1 MYLLHHPYHSMDPWF
16 QHSYF
21 KLMGDTQGETSSHQN
36 NPVELF
42 KVMGRLI
49 AEKRK
54 EKRWP
59 KQLFYF
65 PFLVHDKSTSS

>member
-36 NPVELF
+36 NPMASLWFVDNEL
-42 KVMGRLI
+42 
-49 AEKRK
+49 
-54 EKRWP
+54 
-59 KQLFYF
+59 
-65 PFLVHDKSTSS
+65 S